1 MNDTIQQPEELSAF
15 ALKSVE
21 HRALN
26 AAVRNIVGLVNDHTV
41 LLLALCKKLNTTP
54 EELVA
59 LVTPEDFLPP
69 GDPIDEKRIIS

>member
-1 MNDTIQQPEELSAF
+1 MSDAINQPEELSAF
-15 ALKSVE
+15 ALKAVE

-26 AAVRNIVGLVNDHTV
+26 AAVRNLAGLVNDHTV

-59 LVTPEDFLPP
+59 LVTPEDFLNP
-69 GDPIDEKRIIS
+69 DEPNRIIS